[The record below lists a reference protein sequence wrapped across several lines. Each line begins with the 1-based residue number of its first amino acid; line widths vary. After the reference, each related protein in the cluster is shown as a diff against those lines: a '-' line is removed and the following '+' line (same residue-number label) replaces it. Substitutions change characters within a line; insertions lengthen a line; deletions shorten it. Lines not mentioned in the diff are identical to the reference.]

1 MSLCYFN
8 SLKFFYVLCYTCTK
22 VFKQK
27 AKEEAWFCFVA
38 FSFKIGLKMWIMQ
51 AYSRESLVADFFI
64 LVLFLNLIE
73 RMNYGK
79 YNIFIYS
86 LMKFFSF
93 QTVLDQTTDL
103 KVMSVLDRKVTHL
116 FCIHL

>member
-1 MSLCYFN
+1 
-8 SLKFFYVLCYTCTK
+8 
-22 VFKQK
+22 
-27 AKEEAWFCFVA
+27 
-38 FSFKIGLKMWIMQ
+38 MQ

>member
-8 SLKFFYVLCYTCTK
+8 SLKFLYVLCYTCTK

-27 AKEEAWFCFVA
+27 AKEEAWFCLVA
-38 FSFKIGLKMWIMQ
+38 FSFKIGLKMCIMR
-51 AYSRESLVADFFI
+51 AYSRESLVADFLI

-86 LMKFFSF
+86 LMKFFF
-93 QTVLDQTTDL
+93 
-103 KVMSVLDRKVTHL
+103 L
-116 FCIHL
+116 FKLCRTKLLI

>member
-1 MSLCYFN
+1 M
-8 SLKFFYVLCYTCTK
+8 
-22 VFKQK
+22 FKQK
-27 AKEEAWFCFVA
+27 AKDEAWFCLVA

-51 AYSRESLVADFFI
+51 AYSRESLVAGFLI

-93 QTVLDQTTDL
+93 QTVPDQTTDL
-103 KVMSVLDRKVTHL
+103 KVMSILDRKVTHL
-116 FCIHL
+116 FCIYL